1 MAFFRMSPRST
12 GALGLL
18 AAVGLPLVSEAAGA
32 APGFDANR
40 YLAPPLPVDGLTL
53 ARPTTLEAGTWSAAL
68 ALSHADD
75 ALEGRL
81 TGGGQRHLIEE
92 QLWVYGFL
100 AYGLFERLTLHATL
114 PAPIRQVGEVRDAE
128 GITSRLHAFAAG
140 DLRLGGRLGLTSPPR
155 LTRPFGL
162 AVDAA
167 LLIPT
172 GSREAFASDG
182 KVRVQVTAIGE
193 VLTSDHVFVG
203 GTLGVLTR
211 PELRLA
217 GTTTGTLLQIAAA
230 AGLRTGDDG
239 IRLGLEGN
247 AQIPF
252 GHAGASYEILGVG
265 RLSLFRRIHASV
277 GAGPGI
283 GAGWQTPD
291 FRAVARLGWAAE
303 ARR

>member
-1 MAFFRMSPRST
+1 MVFPRT
-12 GALGLL
+12 RALSLL
-18 AAVGLPLVSEAAGA
+18 AAIGLLTLSGPAGA
-32 APGFDANR
+32 VGGFDANR

-53 ARPTTLEAGTWSAAL
+53 ARPTTLEAGSWSAAL
-68 ALSHADD
+68 AISHADD
-75 ALEGRL
+75 ALEGKL
-81 TGGGQRHLIEE
+81 DDGSQRHIIQE

-114 PAPIRQVGEVRDAE
+114 PVPIRQVGEVRDAE
-128 GITSRLHAFAAG
+128 RITARLHGFAVG

-155 LTRPFGL
+155 STRPFGMAL
-162 AVDAA
+162 DAV

-193 VLTSDHVFVG
+193 VLTSDHVFIG
-203 GTLGVLTR
+203 GTIGVLTR

-230 AGLRTGDDG
+230 SGFRTASDAL
-239 IRLGLEGN
+239 RLGLEGN

-252 GHAGASYEILGVG
+252 AHAGASYEIFGVA
-265 RLSLFRRIHASV
+265 RVALLRRIHASV
-277 GAGPGI
+277 GAGPGL

-291 FRAVARLGWAAE
+291 FRAVARIGWAAE
-303 ARR
+303 APR